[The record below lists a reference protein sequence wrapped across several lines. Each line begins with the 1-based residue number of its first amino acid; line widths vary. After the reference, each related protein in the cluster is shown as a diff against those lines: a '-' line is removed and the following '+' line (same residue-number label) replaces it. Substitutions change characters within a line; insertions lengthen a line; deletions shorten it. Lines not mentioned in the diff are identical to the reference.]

1 MSKVK
6 ILFVLIMSFCLLLAT
21 QAEARKWTL
30 QECLDYALK
39 HNVTLRQNVLTKASA
54 HESVLQSQAELFP
67 LVNASTSQN
76 LSYTPFPQ
84 TGRATVTN
92 GYVTSS
98 VDKLSYNGM
107 YAINFNWTI
116 WNGNQNRMK
125 IRQNKLTEQ
134 QATVD
139 SAITA
144 NSIQEQITQI
154 YIQILYTAEAIKVN
168 EKSLEWSKENEER
181 GNTMVEVG
189 TFSKADLSQL
199 TAQRANDEYNVVAQQ
214 GNLLNYTRQL
224 KQLLEITDE
233 DFEIAIPDSLNGD
246 ALAEIP
252 GLQTVYERALT
263 SRPEIKGK
271 QLTVEAGELSIKQA
285 KAQYLPTIGLSGGI
299 SSNVTTMN
307 SNAYGTQLKNNLAGG
322 VGITINIPIWD
333 QRQTR
338 TAVNKARISLES
350 NQLALQNQRTQ
361 LYSTKENY
369 LIQASTNQAKYKSA
383 VINTESQQTSYE
395 MLSEQFRLGLKN
407 IVELREGMN
416 NLITAQ
422 QNELQSKYMTL
433 YNLQMLNFYENG
445 QVK

>member
-1 MSKVK
+1 M
-6 ILFVLIMSFCLLLAT
+6 ILSFCLLLAT
-21 QAEARKWTL
+21 QAEARKWSL

-134 QATVD
+134 QAAVD

-181 GNTMVEVG
+181 GKTMVEVG

-271 QLTVEAGELSIKQA
+271 QLAVEVGELSIKQA

>member
-6 ILFVLIMSFCLLLAT
+6 ILFVLILGFCLLLAT

-39 HNVTLRQNVLTKASA
+39 HNVTLRQNVLTKAST

-67 LVNASTSQN
+67 SVNASTSQN

-134 QATVD
+134 QAAVD

-181 GNTMVEVG
+181 GKTMVEVG

-233 DFEIAIPDSLNGD
+233 DFDIAIPDSLDGD

-252 GLQTVYERALT
+252 GLQTVYECALT

-322 VGITINIPIWD
+322 VGVTINIPIWD

-361 LYSTKENY
+361 LYSTIENY
-369 LIQASTNQAKYKSA
+369 WIQASTNQAKYKSA
-383 VINTESQQTSYE
+383 VVNTESQQTSYE

>member
-1 MSKVK
+1 M
-6 ILFVLIMSFCLLLAT
+6 
-21 QAEARKWTL
+21 
-30 QECLDYALK
+30 
-39 HNVTLRQNVLTKASA
+39 
-54 HESVLQSQAELFP
+54 FP
-67 LVNASTSQN
+67 LVNVSTSQN

-134 QATVD
+134 QAAVD

-181 GNTMVEVG
+181 GKTMVEVG

-271 QLTVEAGELSIKQA
+271 QLAVEVGELSIKQA

-361 LYSTKENY
+361 LYSTIENY
-369 LIQASTNQAKYKSA
+369 WIQASTNQAKYKS
-383 VINTESQQTSYE
+383 VVVNTESQQTSYE
-395 MLSEQFRLGLKN
+395 MLSDQFRLGLKN

>member
-6 ILFVLIMSFCLLLAT
+6 ILFVLILGFCLLLAT

-39 HNVTLRQNVLTKASA
+39 HNVTLRQNVLTKAST

-67 LVNASTSQN
+67 SVNASTSQN

-134 QATVD
+134 QAAVD

-154 YIQILYTAEAIKVN
+154 YIQILFTAEAIKVN

-181 GNTMVEVG
+181 GKTMVEVG

-199 TAQRANDEYNVVAQQ
+199 IAQRANDEYNVVAQQ

-233 DFEIAIPDSLNGD
+233 DFEIAIPDSLDGD

-322 VGITINIPIWD
+322 VGVTINIPIWD

-361 LYSTKENY
+361 LYSTIENY
-369 LIQASTNQAKYKSA
+369 WIQASTNQAKYKSA
-383 VINTESQQTSYE
+383 VVNTESQQTSYE

-433 YNLQMLNFYENG
+433 YNIQMLNFYENG

>member
-1 MSKVK
+1 M
-6 ILFVLIMSFCLLLAT
+6 
-21 QAEARKWTL
+21 
-30 QECLDYALK
+30 
-39 HNVTLRQNVLTKASA
+39 
-54 HESVLQSQAELFP
+54 FP
-67 LVNASTSQN
+67 SVNASTSQN

-134 QATVD
+134 QAAVD

-181 GNTMVEVG
+181 GKTMVEVG

-233 DFEIAIPDSLNGD
+233 DFEIAIPDSLDGD

-322 VGITINIPIWD
+322 VGVTINIPIWD

-361 LYSTKENY
+361 LYSTIENY
-369 LIQASTNQAKYKSA
+369 WIQASTNQAKYKSA
-383 VINTESQQTSYE
+383 VVNTESQQTSYE

-433 YNLQMLNFYENG
+433 YNIQMLNFYENG

>member
-6 ILFVLIMSFCLLLAT
+6 ILFVLILGFCLLLAT

-39 HNVTLRQNVLTKASA
+39 HNVTLRQNVLTKAST

-67 LVNASTSQN
+67 SVNASTSQN

-134 QATVD
+134 QAAVD

-154 YIQILYTAEAIKVN
+154 YIQILYTVEAIKVN
-168 EKSLEWSKENEER
+168 EKSLEWSKENEKR
-181 GNTMVEVG
+181 GKTMVEVG

-233 DFEIAIPDSLNGD
+233 DFEIAIPDSLDGD

-322 VGITINIPIWD
+322 VGVTINIPIWD

-361 LYSTKENY
+361 LYSTIENY
-369 LIQASTNQAKYKSA
+369 WIQASTNQAKYKSA
-383 VINTESQQTSYE
+383 VVNTESQQTSYE

>member
-6 ILFVLIMSFCLLLAT
+6 ILFVLILGFCLLLAI

-39 HNVTLRQNVLTKASA
+39 HNVTLRQNVLTKAST

-67 LVNASTSQN
+67 SVNASTSQN

-134 QATVD
+134 QAAVD

-154 YIQILYTAEAIKVN
+154 YIQILYTVEAIKVN

-181 GNTMVEVG
+181 GKTMVEVG

-233 DFEIAIPDSLNGD
+233 DFEIAIPNSLDGD

-322 VGITINIPIWD
+322 VGVTINIPIWD

-361 LYSTKENY
+361 LYSTIENY
-369 LIQASTNQAKYKSA
+369 WIQASTNQAKYKSA
-383 VINTESQQTSYE
+383 VVNTESQQTSYE

-433 YNLQMLNFYENG
+433 YNIQMLNFYENG

>member
-361 LYSTKENY
+361 LYSTIENY
-369 LIQASTNQAKYKSA
+369 WIQASTNQAKYKSA
-383 VINTESQQTSYE
+383 VVNTESQQT
-395 MLSEQFRLGLKN
+395 N
-407 IVELREGMN
+407 
-416 NLITAQ
+416 
-422 QNELQSKYMTL
+422 
-433 YNLQMLNFYENG
+433 
-445 QVK
+445 

>member
-6 ILFVLIMSFCLLLAT
+6 ILFVLILGFCLLLAT

-39 HNVTLRQNVLTKASA
+39 HNVTLRQNVLTKAST

-67 LVNASTSQN
+67 SVNASTSQN

-134 QATVD
+134 QAAVD

-181 GNTMVEVG
+181 GKTMVEVG

-233 DFEIAIPDSLNGD
+233 DFEIAIPDSLDGD

-271 QLTVEAGELSIKQA
+271 QLIVEAGELSIKQA
-285 KAQYLPTIGLSGGI
+285 KAQYLPAIGLSGGI

-322 VGITINIPIWD
+322 VGVTINIPIWD

-361 LYSTKENY
+361 LYSTIENY
-369 LIQASTNQAKYKSA
+369 WIQASTNQAKYKSA
-383 VINTESQQTSYE
+383 VVNTESQQTSYE
-395 MLSEQFRLGLKN
+395 MLSDQFRLGLKN

-433 YNLQMLNFYENG
+433 YNIQMLNFYENG

>member
-6 ILFVLIMSFCLLLAT
+6 ILFVLILGFCLLLAT

-39 HNVTLRQNVLTKASA
+39 HNVTLRQNVLTKAST

-67 LVNASTSQN
+67 SVNASTSQN

-134 QATVD
+134 QAAVD

-181 GNTMVEVG
+181 GKTMVEVG

-233 DFEIAIPDSLNGD
+233 DFEIAIPDSLDGD

-322 VGITINIPIWD
+322 VGVTINIPIWD

-361 LYSTKENY
+361 LYSTIENY
-369 LIQASTNQAKYKSA
+369 WIQASTNQAKYKSA
-383 VINTESQQTSYE
+383 VVNTESQQTSYE

-433 YNLQMLNFYENG
+433 YNIQMLNFYENG

>member
-1 MSKVK
+1 M
-6 ILFVLIMSFCLLLAT
+6 ILSFCLLLAT
-21 QAEARKWTL
+21 QAEARKWSL

-107 YAINFNWTI
+107 YGINFNWTI

-134 QATVD
+134 QAAVD

-181 GNTMVEVG
+181 GKTMVEVG

-214 GNLLNYTRQL
+214 GNLLNYIRQL

-233 DFEIAIPDSLNGD
+233 DFEIAIPDSLDGD

-322 VGITINIPIWD
+322 VGVTINIPIWD

-361 LYSTKENY
+361 LYSTIENY
-369 LIQASTNQAKYKSA
+369 WIQASTNQAKYKS
-383 VINTESQQTSYE
+383 VVVNTESQQTSYE

>member
-1 MSKVK
+1 
-6 ILFVLIMSFCLLLAT
+6 
-21 QAEARKWTL
+21 
-30 QECLDYALK
+30 
-39 HNVTLRQNVLTKASA
+39 
-54 HESVLQSQAELFP
+54 
-67 LVNASTSQN
+67 
-76 LSYTPFPQ
+76 
-84 TGRATVTN
+84 
-92 GYVTSS
+92 
-98 VDKLSYNGM
+98 M

-134 QATVD
+134 QAAVD

-168 EKSLEWSKENEER
+168 EKNLEWSKENEER
-181 GNTMVEVG
+181 GKTMVEVG

-199 TAQRANDEYNVVAQQ
+199 AAQRANDEYNVVAQQ

-233 DFEIAIPDSLNGD
+233 DFEIAIPDSLDGD

-322 VGITINIPIWD
+322 VGVTINIPIWD

-361 LYSTKENY
+361 LYSTIENY
-369 LIQASTNQAKYKSA
+369 WIQASTNQAKYKSA
-383 VINTESQQTSYE
+383 VVNTESQQTSYE

-433 YNLQMLNFYENG
+433 YNIQMLNFYENG

>member
-6 ILFVLIMSFCLLLAT
+6 ILFVLILGFCLLLAT

-39 HNVTLRQNVLTKASA
+39 HNVTLRQNVLTKASTY
-54 HESVLQSQAELFP
+54 ESVLQSQAELFP
-67 LVNASTSQN
+67 SVNASTSQN

-214 GNLLNYTRQL
+214 GNHLNYTRQL

-233 DFEIAIPDSLNGD
+233 DFEIAIPDSLDGD

-322 VGITINIPIWD
+322 VGVTINIPIWD

-361 LYSTKENY
+361 LYSTIENY
-369 LIQASTNQAKYKSA
+369 WIQASTNQAKYKSA
-383 VINTESQQTSYE
+383 VVNTESQQTNYE

-433 YNLQMLNFYENG
+433 YNIQMLNFYENG

>member
-6 ILFVLIMSFCLLLAT
+6 ILFVLILGFCLLLAT

-30 QECLDYALK
+30 HECLDYALK

-67 LVNASTSQN
+67 SVNASTSQN

-134 QATVD
+134 QAAID

-154 YIQILYTAEAIKVN
+154 YIQILYTVEAIKVN

-181 GNTMVEVG
+181 GKTMVEVG

-214 GNLLNYTRQL
+214 GNLFNYTRQL

-233 DFEIAIPDSLNGD
+233 DFEIAIPDSLDGD
-246 ALAEIP
+246 ALAEIS

-322 VGITINIPIWD
+322 VGVTINIPIWD

-338 TAVNKARISLES
+338 TALNKARISLES

-361 LYSTKENY
+361 LYSTIENY
-369 LIQASTNQAKYKSA
+369 WIQASTNQAKYKSA
-383 VINTESQQTSYE
+383 VVNTESQQTSYE

>member
-6 ILFVLIMSFCLLLAT
+6 ILFVLILSFCLLLAT

-39 HNVTLRQNVLTKASA
+39 HNVTLRQNVLTKAST

-67 LVNASTSQN
+67 SVNASTSQN

-134 QATVD
+134 QAAVD

-181 GNTMVEVG
+181 GKTMVEVG

-233 DFEIAIPDSLNGD
+233 DFEIAIPDSLDGD

-322 VGITINIPIWD
+322 VGVTINIPIWD

-361 LYSTKENY
+361 LYSTIENY
-369 LIQASTNQAKYKSA
+369 WIQASTNQAKYKSA
-383 VINTESQQTSYE
+383 VVNTESQQTSYE

-433 YNLQMLNFYENG
+433 YNIQMLNFYENG

>member
-1 MSKVK
+1 M
-6 ILFVLIMSFCLLLAT
+6 ILSFCLLLAT
-21 QAEARKWTL
+21 QAEARKWSL

-39 HNVTLRQNVLTKASA
+39 HNVILRQNVLTKASA

-134 QATVD
+134 QAAVD

-199 TAQRANDEYNVVAQQ
+199 KAQRANDEYNVVAQQ

-271 QLTVEAGELSIKQA
+271 QLAVEVGELSIKQA

-322 VGITINIPIWD
+322 VGVTINIPIWD

-361 LYSTKENY
+361 LYSTIENY
-369 LIQASTNQAKYKSA
+369 WIQASTNQAKYKSA
-383 VINTESQQTSYE
+383 VVNTESQQTSY
-395 MLSEQFRLGLKN
+395 
-407 IVELREGMN
+407 
-416 NLITAQ
+416 
-422 QNELQSKYMTL
+422 
-433 YNLQMLNFYENG
+433 
-445 QVK
+445 

>member
-6 ILFVLIMSFCLLLAT
+6 ILFVLILGFCLLLAI

-39 HNVTLRQNVLTKASA
+39 HNVTLRQNVLTKAST

-67 LVNASTSQN
+67 SVNASTSQN

-134 QATVD
+134 QAAVD

-181 GNTMVEVG
+181 GKTMVEVG

-233 DFEIAIPDSLNGD
+233 DFEIAIPDSLDGD

-252 GLQTVYERALT
+252 
-263 SRPEIKGK
+263 
-271 QLTVEAGELSIKQA
+271 
-285 KAQYLPTIGLSGGI
+285 
-299 SSNVTTMN
+299 
-307 SNAYGTQLKNNLAGG
+307 
-322 VGITINIPIWD
+322 
-333 QRQTR
+333 
-338 TAVNKARISLES
+338 
-350 NQLALQNQRTQ
+350 
-361 LYSTKENY
+361 
-369 LIQASTNQAKYKSA
+369 
-383 VINTESQQTSYE
+383 
-395 MLSEQFRLGLKN
+395 
-407 IVELREGMN
+407 
-416 NLITAQ
+416 
-422 QNELQSKYMTL
+422 
-433 YNLQMLNFYENG
+433 
-445 QVK
+445 

>member
-1 MSKVK
+1 MRKVK

-21 QAEARKWTL
+21 QAETRKWTL

-67 LVNASTSQN
+67 LVNVSTSQN

-84 TGRATVTN
+84 TRRATVTN

-134 QATVD
+134 QAAVD

-181 GNTMVEVG
+181 GKTMVEVG

-271 QLTVEAGELSIKQA
+271 QLAVEVGELSIKQA
-285 KAQYLPTIGLSGGI
+285 KAQYLPTIGL
-299 SSNVTTMN
+299 NC
-307 SNAYGTQLKNNLAGG
+307 KH
-322 VGITINIPIWD
+322 
-333 QRQTR
+333 
-338 TAVNKARISLES
+338 
-350 NQLALQNQRTQ
+350 
-361 LYSTKENY
+361 
-369 LIQASTNQAKYKSA
+369 
-383 VINTESQQTSYE
+383 
-395 MLSEQFRLGLKN
+395 
-407 IVELREGMN
+407 IVL
-416 NLITAQ
+416 
-422 QNELQSKYMTL
+422 
-433 YNLQMLNFYENG
+433 
-445 QVK
+445 

>member
-1 MSKVK
+1 M
-6 ILFVLIMSFCLLLAT
+6 
-21 QAEARKWTL
+21 
-30 QECLDYALK
+30 
-39 HNVTLRQNVLTKASA
+39 
-54 HESVLQSQAELFP
+54 FP
-67 LVNASTSQN
+67 SVNASTSQN

-134 QATVD
+134 QAAVD

-181 GNTMVEVG
+181 GKTMVEVG

-233 DFEIAIPDSLNGD
+233 DFEIAIPDSLDGD

-322 VGITINIPIWD
+322 VGVTINIPIWD

-361 LYSTKENY
+361 LYSTIENY
-369 LIQASTNQAKYKSA
+369 WIQASTNQAKYKSA
-383 VINTESQQTSYE
+383 VVNTESQQTSYE